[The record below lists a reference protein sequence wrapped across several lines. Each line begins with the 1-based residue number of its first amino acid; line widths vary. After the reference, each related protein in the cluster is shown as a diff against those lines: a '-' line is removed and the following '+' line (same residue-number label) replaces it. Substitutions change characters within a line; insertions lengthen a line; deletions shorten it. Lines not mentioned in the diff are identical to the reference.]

1 MKLDGKVVLITGGG
15 SGIGAACAWHMASEG
30 AAIAVTG
37 VPADRVSQVATALQS
52 AGHQALA
59 RPTDVRHEEQ
69 IETAVTATVEAFG
82 RLDVV
87 VASAAIQLHDRD
99 HTLHELDAEVWDETH
114 AVNFRGVFLTCKHG
128 LRQMVSQGDGGSIV
142 IIASVTALDGGSA
155 NVSYLTGK
163 HGLLGLNRHIGIHYA
178 EHGIRCNA
186 LCPGAL
192 ERAPN
197 HDIHPDPEARA
208 VDCST
213 RYLSDAPAHLRTSC
227 RG

>member
-1 MKLDGKVVLITGGG
+1 
-15 SGIGAACAWHMASEG
+15 
-30 AAIAVTG
+30 
-37 VPADRVSQVATALQS
+37 
-52 AGHQALA
+52 
-59 RPTDVRHEEQ
+59 
-69 IETAVTATVEAFG
+69 
-82 RLDVV
+82 
-87 VASAAIQLHDRD
+87 
-99 HTLHELDAEVWDETH
+99 
-114 AVNFRGVFLTCKHG
+114 
-128 LRQMVSQGDGGSIV
+128 MVSQGDGGSIV

-208 VDCST
+208 VECST
-213 RYLSDAPAHLRTSC
+213 RYPSDAPAHLRTSC